1 MIFVSEKF
9 DFFLWKICFDL
20 MIDRSEEVVAD
31 WRVSISFEKS
41 QVSGD
46 ADDQRRFIVEN
57 KFGIICSDP

>member
-1 MIFVSEKF
+1 
-9 DFFLWKICFDL
+9 